1 MKFTSYWLDTAP
13 KGSLERSKTTVDGRT
28 DVAVIG
34 GGLTGVVAAL
44 HLARR
49 GAKVHLF
56 EQHTVGFGASGR
68 NGGMATTGMS
78 IGIRDAVDKLGFE
91 TAARLYGAYT
101 EAIDLIEKLVTE
113 EGIDCDFARTGK
125 LNLATKPA
133 HYQGFEK
140 TAELLNSRLGGDS
153 QLVPKAEL
161 RREIGTD
168 VFHGGMVESK
178 SAGLHVGK
186 YIRGLGEAAERAGVT
201 IHEEAPVQR
210 LTRIGSGHEL
220 ETPRGRIQ
228 ADQVLLATGAYTR
241 RPFYWHQ
248 VRIAPVGS
256 FIIATEP
263 LDASVCDDLLP
274 TRRMASDSKNLLNY
288 FRITPDNRLLFGGRA
303 RFAMSNPQSDE
314 KSGRLLRDAMV
325 RTFPQLAD
333 ARIDYCWGGQVDM
346 TLDRMV
352 KAGQHDGVYYS
363 MGYAGHGVQMAT
375 LHGAPDGRVH
385 VRRSRGEHLARLRV
399 PPHPRTLRPALV
411 PARRR
416 RLLQAQGPRELSPC
430 RDTHN
435 PHHEGPS

>member
-13 KGSLERSKTTVDGRT
+13 KGSPERSQTTVEGRS

-49 GAKVHLF
+49 GAKVDLF

-78 IGIRDAVDKLGFE
+78 IGIRDAVDKLGFD
-91 TAARLYGAYT
+91 TAARLYGSYG
-101 EAIDLIEKLVTE
+101 EAVDLIEKLVAE
-113 EGIDCDFARTGK
+113 EGIDCDFARPGK
-125 LNLATKPA
+125 LNLASKPA

-140 TAELLNSRLGGDS
+140 THELLTTRLGVET

-161 RREIGTD
+161 RREIGSD
-168 VFHGGMVESK
+168 VFHGGMVDSK
-178 SAGLHVGK
+178 SASLHVGK

-201 IHEEAPVQR
+201 IHEQAPVQK
-210 LTRIGSGHEL
+210 LTKVPSGHEL
-220 ETPRGRIQ
+220 ETPRGTLR

-241 RPFYWHQ
+241 RPFRWQQ

-263 LDASVCDDLLP
+263 LDPSVCDDVLP
-274 TRRMASDSKNLLNY
+274 TRRVASNSKNLLNY

-303 RFAMSNPQSDE
+303 RFAMSTSQQSDG
-314 KSGRLLRDAMV
+314 KSGRILRDAMV
-325 RTFPQLAD
+325 QTFPQLAN

-346 TLDRMV
+346 SLDRLV
-352 KAGQHDGVYYS
+352 HAGEHDGVYYS

-375 LHGAPDGRVH
+375 YMGRQMADYMSGVRDANIWGEVVFRRIPGHFGPPWFLPVAGAYYKFKDRV
-385 VRRSRGEHLARLRV
+385 S
-399 PPHPRTLRPALV
+399 
-411 PARRR
+411 
-416 RLLQAQGPRELSPC
+416 
-430 RDTHN
+430 
-435 PHHEGPS
+435 

>member
-1 MKFTSYWLDTAP
+1 MKLTSYWLDTAP
-13 KGSLERSKTTVDGRT
+13 KGSVERSKTAVEGRT

-78 IGIRDAVDKLGFE
+78 IGIRDAVAKLGFDR
-91 TAARLYGAYT
+91 AASLYRSYGQAV
-101 EAIDLIEKLVTE
+101 DLVEELVTD
-113 EGIDCDFARTGK
+113 EGIDCDFARPGK
-125 LNLATKPA
+125 LILASKPA
-133 HYQGFEK
+133 HLQGFEK
-140 TAELLNSRLGGDS
+140 TAELLNTRLGVET
-153 QLVPKAEL
+153 QVVPKSEL
-161 RREIGTD
+161 HREIGSD
-168 VFHGGMVESK
+168 VFHGGMTDSK
-178 SAGLHVGK
+178 SASLHVGK

-201 IHEEAPVQR
+201 IHEEAPVLKLR
-210 LTRIGSGHEL
+210 KLGPGHEL
-220 ETPRGRIQ
+220 ETPRGRMQ

-241 RPFYWHQ
+241 RPFRWHQ

-263 LDASVCDDLLP
+263 LAASVCDDLLP
-274 TRRMASDSKNLLNY
+274 TRRVASDSKNLLNY

-314 KSGRLLRDAMV
+314 KSGKLLRDAMV
-325 RTFPQLAD
+325 HTFPQLSD
-333 ARIDYCWGGQVDM
+333 ARVDYCWGGVVDM

-352 KAGQHDGVYYS
+352 KAGQHDGIYYS

-375 LHGAPDGRVH
+375 YMGRAMAEYMSGVPEANIWSDFEF
-385 VRRSRGEHLARLRV
+385 RRIPGHFGPPWFLPIAGTYYKLKDRV
-399 PPHPRTLRPALV
+399 
-411 PARRR
+411 
-416 RLLQAQGPRELSPC
+416 S
-430 RDTHN
+430 
-435 PHHEGPS
+435 

>member
-13 KGSLERSKTTVDGRT
+13 EGSPARSKTTVEGRT

-34 GGLTGVVAAL
+34 GGLTGVVAGL

-49 GAKVHLF
+49 GARVHLF

-78 IGIRDAVDKLGFE
+78 IGISQAVDKLGFD

-101 EAIDLIEKLVTE
+101 KAIDLIEQLVRE
-113 EGIDCDFARTGK
+113 EHIDCDFARTGK

-201 IHEEAPVQR
+201 IHEGAPVR
-210 LTRIGSGHEL
+210 KLTKVASGHEL
-220 ETPRGRIQ
+220 ETPRGRMR

-241 RPFYWHQ
+241 RPFRWHQ

-263 LDASVCDDLLP
+263 LDTSVCDGLLP

-303 RFAMSNPQSDE
+303 RFAGSNQQSDL
-314 KSGRLLRDAMV
+314 KSGKILRDAMV
-325 RTFPQLAD
+325 HTFPQLAD

-352 KAGQHDGVYYS
+352 KAGEHEGAYYA

-375 LHGAPDGRVH
+375 YMGRQMAEYMSGVPEANIWRDFAFRRIPGHFGPPWFLPVAGAYYKLKDRV
-385 VRRSRGEHLARLRV
+385 S
-399 PPHPRTLRPALV
+399 
-411 PARRR
+411 
-416 RLLQAQGPRELSPC
+416 
-430 RDTHN
+430 
-435 PHHEGPS
+435 

>member
-13 KGSLERSKTTVDGRT
+13 KGSPERSKTTVEGRT

-78 IGIRDAVDKLGFE
+78 IGIRHAVDKLGFD

-101 EAIDLIEKLVTE
+101 EAIDLVEKLVTE
-113 EGIDCDFARTGK
+113 EHIDCDFARTGK

-201 IHEEAPVQR
+201 IHEEAPVR
-210 LTRIGSGHEL
+210 KLTRIGSGHVL
-220 ETPRGRIQ
+220 QTPRGRMN

-263 LDASVCDDLLP
+263 LDESVCDDLLP

-303 RFAMSNPQSDE
+303 RFAGSNQQSDL
-314 KSGRLLRDAMV
+314 KSGKILRDAMV
-325 RTFPQLAD
+325 HTFPQLAN
-333 ARIDYCWGGQVDM
+333 AGIDYCWGGQVDM

-375 LHGAPDGRVH
+375 FMGRQMAEYMSGVPEANIWSDFEFRRIPGHFGPPWFLPVAGAYYKLKDRV
-385 VRRSRGEHLARLRV
+385 S
-399 PPHPRTLRPALV
+399 
-411 PARRR
+411 
-416 RLLQAQGPRELSPC
+416 
-430 RDTHN
+430 
-435 PHHEGPS
+435 

>member
-13 KGSLERSKTTVDGRT
+13 QGLLERSKTTVEGRT
-28 DVAVIG
+28 EVAVIG

-49 GAKVHLF
+49 GAGVHLF
-56 EQHTVGFGASGR
+56 EQHSVGFGASGR

-78 IGIRDAVDKLGFE
+78 IGIRQAVDKLGFE
-91 TAARLYGAYT
+91 TAARLYDAYT
-101 EAIDLIEKLVTE
+101 EAIDVVEKLVTDE
-113 EGIDCDFARTGK
+113 RLDCDFARTGK
-125 LNLATKPA
+125 LNLATKPE
-133 HYQGFEK
+133 HYDGFQK
-140 TAELLNSRLGGDS
+140 TAELLNTRLGGES
-153 QLVPKAEL
+153 KLVPKAEL

-168 VFHGGMVESK
+168 VFHGGMVEPK

-201 IHEEAPVQR
+201 IHEHAPVQSLNR
-210 LTRIGSGHEL
+210 VRSGHEL
-220 ETPRGRIQ
+220 GTSRGRVQ
-228 ADQVLLATGAYTR
+228 ASQVLLATGAYTR
-241 RPFYWHQ
+241 RPFRWHQ

-303 RFAMSNPQSDE
+303 RFAMSSPQSDE
-314 KSGRLLRDAMV
+314 KSGKLLREAMV

-333 ARIDYCWGGQVDM
+333 ARVDYCWGGQVDM

-375 LHGAPDGRVH
+375 YMGRQMAEYMSGVPEANVWRDFEFRRIPGHFGPPWFLPIAGAYYKLKDRV
-385 VRRSRGEHLARLRV
+385 S
-399 PPHPRTLRPALV
+399 
-411 PARRR
+411 
-416 RLLQAQGPRELSPC
+416 
-430 RDTHN
+430 
-435 PHHEGPS
+435 